1 MPLKERLGEN
11 LEDLQSEGIDD
22 LDLAYLKELKNS
34 GISEE
39 LLQQFCDIAVD
50 FNKAVKENE

>member
-11 LEDLQSEGIDD
+11 LQSEGIDD

-50 FNKAVKENE
+50 FNKAEKENE